1 MARSPA
7 EAAAPLLD
15 ASAKTIPLDS
25 GRHDLDV
32 VYDTESCED
41 ARGHAPRARGQVA
54 HTFSSKTAACPRPV
68 SRAGLSG
75 QLAP

>member
-41 ARGHAPRARGQVA
+41 ARGDAPPARG
-54 HTFSSKTAACPRPV
+54 
-68 SRAGLSG
+68 
-75 QLAP
+75 